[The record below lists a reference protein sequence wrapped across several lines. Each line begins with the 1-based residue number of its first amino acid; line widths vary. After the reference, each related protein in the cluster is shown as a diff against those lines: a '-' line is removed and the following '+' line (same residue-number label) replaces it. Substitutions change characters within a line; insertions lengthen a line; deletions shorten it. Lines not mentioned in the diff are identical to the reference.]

1 MLIRFADPDSS
12 GGVELLATL
21 PLAASTC
28 PSYHDAARDRLVSA
42 GPSDAGG
49 ILTVGAVSLTNGS
62 WTPLANVPSVL
73 DVTNNLIVDGAHA
86 WSYDASGM
94 TPTQVPAAC
103 PKTHL

>member
-49 ILTVGAVSLTNGS
+49 KNCLSKTYKTLHKTNK
-62 WTPLANVPSVL
+62 AY
-73 DVTNNLIVDGAHA
+73 IR
-86 WSYDASGM
+86 
-94 TPTQVPAAC
+94 C
-103 PKTHL
+103 PKHTLFVLPHPGKK